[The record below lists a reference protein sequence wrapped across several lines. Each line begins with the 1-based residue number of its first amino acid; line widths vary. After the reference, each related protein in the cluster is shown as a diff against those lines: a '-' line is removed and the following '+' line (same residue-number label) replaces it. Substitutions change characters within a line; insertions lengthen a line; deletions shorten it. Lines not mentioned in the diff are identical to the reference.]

1 MEFVTPVT
9 NGDEFLSR
17 LKYFAFLNEDL
28 YKHSETAQ
36 VYVVTPEFFDP
47 NQTMNDKPGTQ
58 WILDDTR
65 ANVKIFFRSNDGARS
80 DALFMFK
87 KDPKI
92 IFHDMMDQLVR
103 DEMYKWWNNGETS
116 F

>member
-9 NGDEFLSR
+9 NGDEFSR
-17 LKYFAFLNEDL
+17 LKYFAFLDKDL
-28 YKHSETAQ
+28 YKHSKIAE

-47 NQTMNDKPGTQ
+47 TQMNDKPGTQ

-65 ANVKIFFRSNDGARS
+65 ANVKLFFRSNDGQ
-80 DALFMFK
+80 DPDVLFMFK

-92 IFHDMMDQLVR
+92 MFHDMIQYAKDQLVQ
-103 DEMYKWWNNGETS
+103 DMYKW
-116 F
+116 